1 MNCCIIFTAIHRGDG
16 VYRIKELREAFG
28 WTQEYLA
35 EFLDVE
41 KITISRYERGERQP
55 DLARVCSL
63 CDLFGCTSDYLLGRS
78 DAQLPEVT
86 PDQAAVLRAYD
97 RLPLEIRKAVD
108 GLLAPY
114 MVPEKKK
121 ETA

>member
-1 MNCCIIFTAIHRGDG
+1 MNRIRILRTAAGMSQDQLGKKLGCHATTVSKLELESRQLDPPTIFA
-16 VYRIKELREAFG
+16 
-28 WTQEYLA
+28 
-35 EFLDVE
+35 
-41 KITISRYERGERQP
+41 
-55 DLARVCSL
+55 L
-63 CDLFGCTSDYLLGRS
+63 CDIFGCTADYLLGRS
-78 DAQLPEVT
+78 DAQLPAVT
-86 PDQAAVLRAYD
+86 SEQAAALRAYD

>member
-1 MNCCIIFTAIHRGDG
+1 MN
-16 VYRIKELREAFG
+16 RIRELREERG
-28 WTQEYLA
+28 WRGQDLA
-35 EFLDVE
+35 DQLHV
-41 KITISRYERGERQP
+41 KKNTVSRYEREDRQLDP
-55 DLARVCSL
+55 PTICTL
-63 CDLFGCTSDYLLGRS
+63 CDIFGCTADYLLGRS
-78 DAQLPEVT
+78 DSQMPAVT
-86 PDQAAVLRAYD
+86 SEQAAVLRAYD

>member
-1 MNCCIIFTAIHRGDG
+1 MN
-16 VYRIKELREAFG
+16 RIRDLRTSSGMSQAQLG
-28 WTQEYLA
+28 A
-35 EFLDVE
+35 
-41 KITISRYERGERQP
+41 KIGCVGQTISKFENETRQLDP
-55 DLARVCSL
+55 PTICAL
-63 CDLFGCTSDYLLGRS
+63 CDIFCCTADYLLGRS
-78 DAQLPEVT
+78 DAQLPAVT
-86 PDQAAVLRAYD
+86 SEQAAVLRAYD